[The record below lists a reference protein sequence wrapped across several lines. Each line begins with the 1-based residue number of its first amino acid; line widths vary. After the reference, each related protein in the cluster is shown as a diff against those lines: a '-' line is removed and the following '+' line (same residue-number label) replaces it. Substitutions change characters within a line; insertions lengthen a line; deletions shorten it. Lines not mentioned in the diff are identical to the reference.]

1 MSPNTIMDAL
11 NSFEGSAENSIEAVS
26 DQSVPVNLVSPPA
39 TESCHAQTTDEVA
52 PFAIEFCCGTAGLTA
67 QLRWCGLRLSHGV
80 DRRCKSS
87 LCRLLQTHHL
97 LMNQMVAGTTTSVD
111 FLVAKILEASFAT
124 LPAYF
129 HELPCLHA
137 WRPKAKA
144 DNTSL
149 RRTRVDGA

>member
-1 MSPNTIMDAL
+1 
-11 NSFEGSAENSIEAVS
+11 
-26 DQSVPVNLVSPPA
+26 
-39 TESCHAQTTDEVA
+39 
-52 PFAIEFCCGTAGLTA
+52 
-67 QLRWCGLRLSHGV
+67 
-80 DRRCKSS
+80 
-87 LCRLLQTHHL
+87 
-97 LMNQMVAGTTTSVD
+97 MVAGTTTSVD